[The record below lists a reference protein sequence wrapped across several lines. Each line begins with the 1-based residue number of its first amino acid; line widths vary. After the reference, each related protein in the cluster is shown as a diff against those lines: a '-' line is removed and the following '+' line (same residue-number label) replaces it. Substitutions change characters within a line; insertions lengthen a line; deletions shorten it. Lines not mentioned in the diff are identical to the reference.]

1 MKRSRIRIAV
11 TCVLVICL
19 LTGCSGSAKKK
30 KEDAKADYAFCEHIV
45 SISSLVQESDSANLV
60 RDAEGFIA
68 VKENVYVNTE
78 SLNIREQANTES
90 RLIGMAAYGT
100 KLLRTGVG
108 QDGWDRVEYEGETCF
123 VSHELVTAVPIQSD
137 KMFDY
142 SSAALT
148 IVETKH
154 QQYTYD
160 DLCTDLNELREN
172 FGSRMKLNTIG
183 MTADNRCIFEIVIGT
198 ANAKKDLY
206 FVAGVC
212 GAEYMTSLVMMKQA
226 EYYLHYYDAGYYN
239 GYSYADLFDNV
250 RIHIVPML
258 NPDSTEISQHYL
270 AGIRKKQI
278 VTNLKEWYDRD
289 QSNGGINLNLDNYLQ
304 FFFANA
310 NGVDLRRNFPYQ
322 WDLADTA
329 AYPGSKDYR
338 GDSGGSEAEVKAI
351 IHSIKVTN
359 PTLVVVYHTTGS
371 RILSNYGQ
379 TEEVLKDA
387 KDFSTALGKM
397 MTYEP
402 TDKKVIED
410 GYGTLAGYCNNM
422 LRIPALTVQLGNGS
436 APLSLNE
443 FNAIWNACRESFAA
457 LQVKLIAW

>member
-1 MKRSRIRIAV
+1 MRRKGIRIAAV
-11 TCVLVICL
+11 WVLAICL
-19 LTGCSGSAKKK
+19 LTGCGGSSKKK

-45 SISSLVQESDSANLV
+45 SVSSLLEKSPSADLV
-60 RDAEGFIA
+60 RDADGYYP
-68 VKENVYVNTE
+68 VNENVYVNTD

-90 RLIGMAAYGT
+90 RLISIVEYGT
-100 KLLRTGVG
+100 RLLRTGVG
-108 QDGWDRVEYEGETCF
+108 QDGWDRVEYDSGTYY
-123 VSHELVTAVPIQSD
+123 VSHDLVTSVPIQND
-137 KMFDY
+137 KDFDF
-142 SSAALT
+142 SPMALT

-160 DLCTDLNELREN
+160 DLCADLNEFREN
-172 FGSRMKLNTIG
+172 YGSRMKLNIIG
-183 MTADNRCIFEIVIGT
+183 TSTDNRCIFEIVIGT
-198 ANAKKDLY
+198 SNAKKDIY

-270 AGIRKKQI
+270 AGMRKKQI
-278 VTNLKEWYDRD
+278 VTLLKEWYDRD
-289 QSNGGINLNLDNYLQ
+289 QMNGGINLNLDNYLQ

-322 WDLADTA
+322 WDLAETA
-329 AYPGSKDYR
+329 LYPGSKDYR
-338 GDSGGSEAEVKAI
+338 GDSSGSEAEVKAVL
-351 IHSIKVTN
+351 HSIKETN
-359 PTLVVVYHTTGS
+359 PTVVVVYHTTGS

-379 TEEVLKDA
+379 TEEVLKEA
-387 KDFSTALGKM
+387 RDFSLSLGKI

-402 TDKKVIED
+402 SDKKVLED
-410 GYGTLAGYCNNM
+410 GYGTLAGYCNNV
-422 LRIPALTVQLGNGS
+422 LKIPALTVQLGNGS

-443 FNAIWNACRESFAA
+443 FSAIWNACRESFAA
-457 LQVKLIAW
+457 LQVKLIVW